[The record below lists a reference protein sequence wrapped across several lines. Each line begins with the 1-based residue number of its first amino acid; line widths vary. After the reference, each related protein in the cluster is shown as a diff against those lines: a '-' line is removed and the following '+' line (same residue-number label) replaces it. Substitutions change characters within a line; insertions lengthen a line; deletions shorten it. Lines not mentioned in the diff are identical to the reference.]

1 MFWLGQSAW
10 QYCRADLTPCSQS
23 INHGT
28 SSPHPLSGSSRPA
41 AGPPY
46 RPGSA
51 LCRALGGLAPWAAR
65 AAGQAAQPWAP
76 RAALLERHQTPGQ
89 GVPLGACPCEQRCGC
104 AAQAGIV
111 VRLSGRSRRLKLL
124 QVGFERRGSL
134 SVMQAHAAQV
144 LRTEPDQA
152 ATYGNASSD
161 LRQAP

>member
-28 SSPHPLSGSSRPA
+28 SSPHPSSGSSRPA
-41 AGPPY
+41 AGPRY

-51 LCRALGGLAPWAAR
+51 LCRAPGGLAPRTAR
-65 AAGQAAQPWAP
+65 AAEQAAPPWAP
-76 RAALLERHQTPGQ
+76 QAAVLERPQTPGQ
-89 GVPLGACPCEQRCGC
+89 GVPLGACPCEQCCVC
-104 AAQAGIV
+104 AAGAGV
-111 VRLSGRSRRLKLL
+111 CVRLSGRSRRLKLL

-144 LRTEPDQA
+144 LRTEPHQA
-152 ATYGNASSD
+152 ATHGDASSD
-161 LRQAP
+161 WRQAP